1 LEEIDDV
8 MDNGISV
15 KDFIKSYFGY
25 KDSFLPVVAVVVL
38 GYTILFASA
47 FAFFIKT
54 LNFQKEMR
62 FCALFCFCNRSTFS
76 QTFIDM

>member
-1 LEEIDDV
+1 

-54 LNFQKEMR
+54 LNFQKR
-62 FCALFCFCNRSTFS
+62 
-76 QTFIDM
+76 